1 MIPSGTKTHDLVAR
15 RAYEIWLAQGRPHG
29 LDKEHWLAAEKE
41 LANGAPR
48 ARRKAPSRTANGR
61 AKKPKL

>member
-1 MIPSGTKTHDLVAR
+1 MIPSETKTHDLVAR

-29 LDKEHWLAAEKE
+29 QDKEHWLAAEKE

-48 ARRKAPSRTANGR
+48 ARRRTPSQTANGK
-61 AKKPKL
+61 AKRPKL

>member
-15 RAYEIWLAQGRPHG
+15 RAYEIWQAQGRPHG
-29 LDKEHWLAAEKE
+29 QDKEHWLAAEKE
-41 LANGAPR
+41 VVTIADKPKRRATLKVANG
-48 ARRKAPSRTANGR
+48 K